1 MLKLL
6 TITVVIATYCQASIN
21 PEIFEEVFSCSEVTF
36 DWPNSTALE
45 EALENG
51 DYVPKNNLPLG
62 LDRWKDKLFITVPRY
77 YYYFYLFNKFII
89 SYV

>member
-6 TITVVIATYCQASIN
+6 TITVVIATSCQASID
-21 PEIFEEVFSCSEVTF
+21 PEIFEEVFSCSEVIF
-36 DWPNSTALE
+36 NWPNSTALE
-45 EALENG
+45 EALESN

-77 YYYFYLFNKFII
+77 YLYIFLFFQII
-89 SYV
+89 